1 MSNARRWTLLS
12 LLLLSGCLSPSRRTS
27 DVECRVLDVG
37 FPPVHGQYAAPADP
51 AAPVALYEV
60 YLVNTGVTSRAFT
73 EVTLDG
79 RRLTQPASALLG
91 PQNIA
96 IDGHAVRL
104 PDAPSDPD
112 LFWWQFYP
120 SADLPPGGSAV
131 LQLCFRDDV
140 RTPRV
145 LTVADASGIVIPWT
159 IPRRAR
165 QPAPR
170 IAAVTYAHD
179 LSRLFVQC
187 ASPGSPPE
195 AFWIN
200 GRLSAPVRTL
210 AGADPRTPVLAE
222 LRPLSALAPGLPLD
236 VRVRFAGGIERRA
249 LVRVLKGIVLDAPGD
264 IGGRRRA
271 KELHLSADPDVLMI
285 PIDATCDDLREGGS
299 GASAWAVVGE
309 RQRAWR
315 RRPEKLAGFGFCT
328 AVTPVTAAIY
338 GRIADAVYA
347 KPYQLGWGTDPA
359 RFLDRETDILAAQR
373 EAAAPLPFLYIPERF
388 ARRGRHLAP
397 AELEVLQ
404 WSALAAGAKGL
415 RWHFGMN
422 KGGLDATPGL
432 IPVLQRAGEQIRR
445 LEPLLAPLVPV
456 ADETQGDEKSG
467 YVRVLTAW
475 CGSRGVLYLV
485 RDRNLGAIPGDMPV
499 RKDVRVELDVP
510 PWCRGASVLDLL
522 GGERLA
528 VSRPGRLPLTLAGLS
543 GFRLLWIDADPGQ
556 AALDTFSRKGGL

>member
-79 RRLTQPASALLG
+79 RRLTQTASALLG

-104 PDAPSDPD
+104 
-112 LFWWQFYP
+112 
-120 SADLPPGGSAV
+120 
-131 LQLCFRDDV
+131 
-140 RTPRV
+140 
-145 LTVADASGIVIPWT
+145 
-159 IPRRAR
+159 
-165 QPAPR
+165 
-170 IAAVTYAHD
+170 
-179 LSRLFVQC
+179 
-187 ASPGSPPE
+187 
-195 AFWIN
+195 
-200 GRLSAPVRTL
+200 
-210 AGADPRTPVLAE
+210 
-222 LRPLSALAPGLPLD
+222 
-236 VRVRFAGGIERRA
+236 
-249 LVRVLKGIVLDAPGD
+249 LDAPGD

-285 PIDATCDDLREGGS
+285 PVDAVCDDLREGRS

-485 RDRNLGAIPGDMPV
+485 RDRDLGAIPGDMPV

-510 PWCRGASVLDLL
+510 PWCCGASVLDLL

-543 GFRLLWIDADPGQ
+543 GFRLLWIDADPGHSV
-556 AALDTFSRKGGL
+556 LDTLARLEGDR

>member
-1 MSNARRWTLLS
+1 M
-12 LLLLSGCLSPSRRTS
+12 
-27 DVECRVLDVG
+27 LDAG
-37 FPPVHGQYAAPADP
+37 FPPVHGQYADS

-60 YLVNTGVTSRAFT
+60 YLVNTGATVRTFT

-91 PQNIA
+91 PQSIA
-96 IDGHAVRL
+96 VDGHAVRL
-104 PDAPSDPD
+104 PPPSSDPD
-112 LFWWQFYP
+112 LFWWQFHP
-120 SADLPPGGSAV
+120 AAEVPPGGSAV

-140 RTPRV
+140 RTPRA
-145 LTVADASGIVIPWT
+145 LTIADASGGVLHWT
-159 IPRRAR
+159 IPRRAH

-179 LSRLFVQC
+179 LSRIFVQC
-187 ASPGSPPE
+187 ASPGSPPG
-195 AFWIN
+195 AFWLN
-200 GRLSAPVRTL
+200 GRPVTPVRTL
-210 AGADPRTPVLAE
+210 AGIDPRTPVLVE
-222 LRPLSALAPGLPLD
+222 LCPPFALAPGLPLD

-271 KELHLSADPDVLMI
+271 KELALSDDPGVLMI
-285 PIDATCDDLREGGS
+285 PVDGVCNDIREESPGV
-299 GASAWAVVGE
+299 SAWAVVGE
-309 RQRAWR
+309 RQRAWS
-315 RRPEKLAGFGFCT
+315 RRPDKLAGFGFCT
-328 AVTPVTAAIY
+328 GFTPTAAAMY

-347 KPYQLGWGTDPA
+347 KPYQLGWGADPA
-359 RFLDRETDILAAQR
+359 RFLDQEIDVLTTQR

-388 ARRGRHLAP
+388 ARRERHIAP
-397 AELEVLQ
+397 AELDLLQ

-422 KGGLDATPGL
+422 DGGLDATPEL
-432 IPVLQRAGEQIRR
+432 IPVLQRAGSRIRR

-456 ADETQGDEKSG
+456 SDETQGDEKSG

-485 RDRNLGAIPGDMPV
+485 RDRSLGAIP
-499 RKDVRVELDVP
+499 DVPPPRGARVELDVP

-522 GGERLA
+522 GGGRLA
-528 VSRPGRLPLTLAGLS
+528 EARPGRLPLTLAGLS
-543 GFRLLWIDADPGQ
+543 GFRLLWIDADPGST
-556 AALDTFSRKGGL
+556 ALTTLSRKGEYR

>member
-1 MSNARRWTLLS
+1 LNVGCWTFS

-27 DVECRVLDVG
+27 DVERWLPDVD
-37 FPPVHGQYAAPADP
+37 FPPVHGQYADSAT
-51 AAPVALYEV
+51 PVALYEV
-60 YLVNTGVTSRAFT
+60 YLVNTGSTARTFT

-79 RRLTQPASALLG
+79 RRLTQPASALIG
-91 PQNIA
+91 PQSIA

-104 PDAPSDPD
+104 PVAPSDPD
-112 LFWWQFYP
+112 LFWWQFDP
-120 SADLPPGGSAV
+120 SAELPPGGSAV

-285 PIDATCDDLREGGS
+285 PVDAVCDDLREGRS

-315 RRPEKLAGFGFCT
+315 RRPGKLAGFGYCT
-328 AVTPVTAAIY
+328 GILPGVLDIY
-338 GRIADAVYA
+338 GRMADAVYA
-347 KPYQLGWGTDPA
+347 KPYQLGWGSDA
-359 RFLDRETDILAAQR
+359 AHFLDKEIDLLSAQR
-373 EAAAPLPFLYIPERF
+373 ASASPRPFLYIPERF
-388 ARRGRHLAP
+388 ARHGRRVSP
-397 AELEVLQ
+397 AELEMLQ
-404 WSALAAGAKGL
+404 WNALAAGAKGV
-415 RWHFGMN
+415 RWHFGLN

-485 RDRNLGAIPGDMPV
+485 RDRDLGAIPGDMPV

-510 PWCRGASVLDLL
+510 PWCRGASVLDLRS
-522 GGERLA
+522 GA
-528 VSRPGRLPLTLAGLS
+528 SVATAQPGRLRVVLPELKS
-543 GFRLLWIDADPGQ
+543 YQLLWIDGTG
-556 AALDTFSRKGGL
+556 LGGK

>member
-1 MSNARRWTLLS
+1 M
-12 LLLLSGCLSPSRRTS
+12 
-27 DVECRVLDVG
+27 LDVD
-37 FPPVHGQYAAPADP
+37 FPPVHGQYADSAT
-51 AAPVALYEV
+51 PVVLYEV
-60 YLVNTGVTSRAFT
+60 YLVNTGSTARTFT

-79 RRLTQPASALLG
+79 RRLTQPASSLLG
-91 PQNIA
+91 PQSIA

-104 PDAPSDPD
+104 PVAPSDPD
-112 LFWWQFYP
+112 LFWWQFHP
-120 SADLPPGGSAV
+120 AAELPPGGSAV
-131 LQLCFRDDV
+131 LQLCFRNDV
-140 RTPRV
+140 RTPRA
-145 LTVADASGIVIPWT
+145 LTVADASGGILPWT

-179 LSRLFVQC
+179 LSQLFVQC

-195 AFWIN
+195 AFWLN
-200 GRLSAPVRTL
+200 GRPVTPVRTL
-210 AGADPRTPVLAE
+210 AGTDPRTPVLVE
-222 LRPLSALAPGLPLD
+222 LSPPFALSPGLPLD
-236 VRVRFAGGIERRA
+236 LRVRFAGGIERRA

-264 IGGRRRA
+264 TGGRRRA
-271 KELHLSADPDVLMI
+271 KELALSGDPGVLMI
-285 PIDATCDDLREGGS
+285 PVDATCDDLRENAP

-309 RQRAWR
+309 RQRAWS

-328 AVTPVTAAIY
+328 GILPGTLGIY

-359 RFLDRETDILAAQR
+359 RFLDQEIDVLTTQR

-388 ARRGRHLAP
+388 ARRGRHIAP
-397 AELEVLQ
+397 AELDLLQ

-422 KGGLDATPGL
+422 AGGLDATPEL
-432 IPVLQRAGEQIRR
+432 IPVLQWAGAHVRR

-456 ADETQGDEKSG
+456 SDETQGDEKSG

-475 CGSRGVLYLV
+475 CGSQGALYLV

-510 PWCRGASVLDLL
+510 PWCRGRQLRNPVDGAFVADVSPGKMRLVLPEL
-522 GGERLA
+522 R
-528 VSRPGRLPLTLAGLS
+528 
-543 GFRLLWIDADPGQ
+543 GFQLMWIEGDRIGDN
-556 AALDTFSRKGGL
+556 L

>member
-131 LQLCFRDDV
+131 LQLCFSDDV
-140 RTPRV
+140 RAPRS
-145 LTVADASGIVIPWT
+145 LTVADDAGVVIPWT
-159 IPRRAR
+159 IPRRPR
-165 QPAPR
+165 QPGPR
-170 IAAVTYAHD
+170 IATVTYAHD
-179 LSRLFVQC
+179 LSRLFIQC

-200 GRLSAPVRTL
+200 GRLLKPVRTL
-210 AGADPRTPVLAE
+210 AGADPRAPVLVE
-222 LRPLSALAPGLPLD
+222 LRPPCALAPGLPLD